1 MANFLESLTER
12 FNLTIRLNSTM
23 TYQMD
28 HCLSKATFWRRP
40 ISPLA
45 RSVAALGPYDGD
57 WHSNLMRSVHLS
69 LESAS
74 SQKTRELLLQL
85 LAHLQS
91 SDECAHALT
100 RKIFIPPR
108 LTAPEIAQS
117 IADQLPCESIEA
129 QIYNDHL
136 DISGTLRGTREDAI
150 YIFEAAIDRGLTAAK
165 RRAISEI

>member
-1 MANFLESLTER
+1 
-12 FNLTIRLNSTM
+12 
-23 TYQMD
+23 MD
-28 HCLSKATFWRRP
+28 HCLSKVIFWRRP
-40 ISPLA
+40 MSPLA

-69 LESAS
+69 LESACT
-74 SQKTRELLLQL
+74 QKTRELLLQI
-85 LAHLQS
+85 LAHLRD

-136 DISGTLRGTREDAI
+136 DISATLRGTREDASSL
-150 YIFEAAIDRGLTAAK
+150 FEAAIERGLTSAK
-165 RRAISEI
+165 RRAINEI

>member
-1 MANFLESLTER
+1 
-12 FNLTIRLNSTM
+12 
-23 TYQMD
+23 MD

-40 ISPLA
+40 MSPLT

-69 LESAS
+69 LESAG
-74 SQKTRELLLQL
+74 SQKTRDLLLQL
-85 LAHLQS
+85 LAHLQE

-100 RKIFIPPR
+100 RQIFVPQR

-117 IADQLPCESIEA
+117 IADELPCESIAA
-129 QIYNDHL
+129 QIYNDYL
-136 DISGTLRGTREDAI
+136 DISATLRGTREDAI
-150 YIFEAAIDRGLTAAK
+150 CIFEAAIDRGLTAAK